1 MSILQDLLAL
11 RAESKPEHIEEGYNQ
26 LSPDE
31 AAEAAEKLEEIHEVM
46 IDKMRE
52 IKVILERLPNRMEQS
67 AKAYWFGHMSIALGG
82 QHGYMTAGHEDTMA
96 KLIEELKELG
106 QDEDEDHAE
115 QRHADRLG
123 DGGARNAEPY

>member
-11 RAESKPEHIEEGYNQ
+11 RAEPEQIEEGYNQ
-26 LSPDE
+26 LSADE

-46 IDKMRE
+46 LDKMRE

-82 QHGYMTAGHEDTMA
+82 EHGYMVAGHEDTMA
-96 KLIEELKELG
+96 KLIAELKELSE
-106 QDEDEDHAE
+106 EDMEEPQTDFGRDDGDHE
-115 QRHADRLG
+115 FR
-123 DGGARNAEPY
+123 